1 MDYYHNL
8 VTEKSWKELQN
19 LRRRADVV
27 LIGGW
32 AAYLYTKTLKS
43 KDIDIIIDY
52 DALPVIAKL
61 YDMRKNDRLKK
72 YEATKEEVQID
83 IYLPHY
89 SRIGIPVEEL
99 LKHTITLEGF
109 RVVEMN
115 YLIALKIFTFGR
127 RGGSTKGRKDFIDI
141 VSLLFLP
148 SVDYGQIKHIARNYH
163 LEDALGNFIR
173 VLGNTFEM
181 VELRLNKHAF
191 AKLKK
196 NVVLHLGH
204 I

>member
-19 LRRRADVV
+19 LRRRVDVV

-43 KDIDIIIDY
+43 KDIDVIIDY
-52 DALPVIAKL
+52 DTLPVLAKL
-61 YDMRKNDRLKK
+61 YDVRKNNRLKK

-89 SRIGIPVEEL
+89 SQIGIPVEEL
-99 LKHTITLEGF
+99 LKHAITLEGF
-109 RVVEMN
+109 RVVEIN
-115 YLIALKIFTFGR
+115 YVIALKIFTFGR

-141 VSLLFLP
+141 VSLLSRP
-148 SVDYGQIKHIARNYH
+148 SVDYGQIKHIARNYN

-173 VLGNTFEM
+173 VLGSTFEM

-191 AKLKK
+191 SKLKK
-196 NVVLHLGH
+196 NIVLHLG
-204 I
+204 